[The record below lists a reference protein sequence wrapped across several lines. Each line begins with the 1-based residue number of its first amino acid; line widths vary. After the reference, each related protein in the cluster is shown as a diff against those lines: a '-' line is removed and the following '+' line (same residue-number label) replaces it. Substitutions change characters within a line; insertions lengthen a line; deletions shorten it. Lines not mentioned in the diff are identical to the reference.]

1 MVVINLFFLLVRRR
15 NSVFVNC
22 NVFLNKYSLQSIVY
36 SLQSTEVAS
45 DYKLSFQ
52 VSKKSQGK
60 RNCHRNQIRD
70 AIAFLAK
77 DNICSPLTKLKGATD
92 YL

>member
-1 MVVINLFFLLVRRR
+1 MVVINLFFFLILV

-52 VSKKSQGK
+52 VSKKISGK
-60 RNCHRNQIRD
+60 
-70 AIAFLAK
+70 K
-77 DNICSPLTKLKGATD
+77 KLSS
-92 YL
+92 